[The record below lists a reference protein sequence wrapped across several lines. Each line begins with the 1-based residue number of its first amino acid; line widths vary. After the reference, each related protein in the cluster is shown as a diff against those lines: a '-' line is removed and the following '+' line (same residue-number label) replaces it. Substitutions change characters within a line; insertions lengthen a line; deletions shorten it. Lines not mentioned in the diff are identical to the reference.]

1 MIVVMKLDHTPE
13 HVDAVMNRMTE
24 FGLRGQPIH
33 GAMRT
38 VIAGLGQV
46 VQDHRDEISMM
57 EGVDEV
63 IRVSKP
69 YKLSSRE
76 THPEDTVVEL
86 PFGVKVGGGRPVFM
100 AGPCSIETEEQLW
113 EACTGAKA
121 GGAHILRGGAYK
133 PRSSPYSF
141 QGLGI
146 PGLKMLRQVGDE
158 LGMPVITE
166 CLSVRDVEAVAQ
178 YSDIIQIGARNMQNF
193 VLLEEAGKTGKPVL
207 LKRGLSGLIEE
218 WLLASEY
225 ILSQNN
231 PNVMLC
237 ERGIRTFETATRNT
251 LDLNAIALVKRL
263 SHLPVISDPSHGT
276 GKWYLVKPMAL
287 ASVAVGADGL
297 IIEVHPNP
305 DHALSDGAQSLTPA
319 NFQGMAD
326 EARALASAIGRPF
339 AEPPQTPA
347 AATA

>member
-1 MIVVMKLDHTPE
+1 MIVVMRLEHTQE
-13 HVDAVMNRMTE
+13 EVDAVMNRMTE
-24 FGLRGQPIH
+24 FGLKGQPIH
-33 GAMRT
+33 GAVRT

-46 VQDHRDEISMM
+46 IQEHRDEISMM
-57 EGVDEV
+57 QGVDDV
-63 IRVSKP
+63 IRVTRP

-76 THPEDTVVEL
+76 THPADTVVEL
-86 PFGVKVGGGRPVFM
+86 PHGVKVGGGRPVFM
-100 AGPCSIETEEQLW
+100 AGPCSIETEQQLE
-113 EACTGAKA
+113 EACRGVRA
-121 GGAHILRGGAYK
+121 GGAHILRGGAFK

-141 QGLGI
+141 QGLGV
-146 PGLKMLRQVGDE
+146 PGLKMLREVGDE

-166 CLSVRDVEAVAQ
+166 CLSVRDIDAVAQ

-207 LKRGLSGLIEE
+207 LKRGMAGTVEE

-225 ILSQNN
+225 ILSQDN
-231 PNVMLC
+231 PNVILC

-276 GKWYLVKPMAL
+276 GKWYLVKPMTM
-287 ASVAVGADGL
+287 ASIAVGADGL

-319 NFQGMAD
+319 NFQALAD
-326 EARALASAIGRPF
+326 EARILAAAINRPF
-339 AEPPQTPA
+339 ADPPQTPA
-347 AATA
+347 RVTA

>member
-1 MIVVMKLDHTPE
+1 MIVVMKIDHSKE
-13 HVDAVMNRMTE
+13 QSDAVMNRLAE
-24 FGLRGQPIH
+24 FGLKGQPVF
-33 GAMRT
+33 GVTRT

-46 VQDHRDEISMM
+46 MQDHRDEISMM
-57 EGVDEV
+57 PGVDEV

-76 THPEDTVVEL
+76 THPEDTVIEL
-86 PFGVKVGGGRPVFM
+86 SNGVKVGGGHPVFM

-113 EACTGAKA
+113 AACTGVKKA
-121 GGAHILRGGAYK
+121 GAHILRGGAFK

-141 QGLGI
+141 QGLGV
-146 PGLKMLRQVGDE
+146 PGLKMLAAAGKE

-178 YSDIIQIGARNMQNF
+178 YSDVIQIGARNMQNF

-207 LKRGLSGLIEE
+207 LKRGLAGTIEE

-276 GKWYLVKPMAL
+276 GKWYLVKPMTM
-287 ASVAVGADGL
+287 ASIAVGADGF

-305 DHALSDGAQSLTPA
+305 DHALSDGAQSLTPS
-319 NFQGMAD
+319 NFAEMAE
-326 EARALASAIGRPF
+326 EARALASALGRPF
-339 AEPPQTPA
+339 AEPPSTVA
-347 AATA
+347 VASA

>member
-1 MIVVMKLDHTPE
+1 MKPDHTQDQA
-13 HVDAVMNRMTE
+13 DAVISRLTE
-24 FGLRGQPIH
+24 FGLKGQPVF
-33 GAMRT
+33 GATRT

-57 EGVDEV
+57 VGVDEV

-69 YKLSSRE
+69 YKLSGRE
-76 THPEDTVVEL
+76 MHPDDTVVEL
-86 PFGVKVGGGRPVFM
+86 SNGVKVGGGRPVFM

-113 EACTGAKA
+113 EAATGVKK
-121 GGAHILRGGAYK
+121 GGAHILRGGAFK

-141 QGLGI
+141 QGLGV
-146 PGLKMLRQVGDE
+146 PGLKMLAAAGDE

-207 LKRGLSGLIEE
+207 LKRALSGQIEE

-225 ILSQNN
+225 ILSQGN
-231 PNVMLC
+231 PNVILC

-251 LDLNAIALVKRL
+251 LDLAAIALVKRL

-276 GKWYLVKPMAL
+276 GKWYLVRPMSM
-287 ASVAVGADGL
+287 ASIAVGADGL

-319 NFQGMAD
+319 NFAELAD
-326 EARALASAIGRPF
+326 EARALGVAVGRPF
-339 AEPPQTPA
+339 ADPPQAMA
-347 AATA
+347 AAT